1 MKNVIFLLAAALF
14 AGCDSGSAAPPTPAN
29 ANTNIPGTSQPSSQ
43 PTTQPTS
50 RPTTKLTEKQKI
62 EALIA
67 HIENLADA
75 TFIRNEAEH
84 NCREAAKHMRDKW
97 QWKRKE
103 IRTARDFI
111 TVAATKS
118 SVSGRTYLIRFKDGR
133 EVKCGEY
140 LLQQLKQ
147 LENPPPPACRSTS
160 TPSNT

>member
-1 MKNVIFLLAAALF
+1 MKYVIVLLAAAMI
-14 AGCDSGSAAPPTPAN
+14 AGCDSGSAAPPPPAN
-29 ANTNIPGTSQPSSQ
+29 SNARPTAATQPTSQPAA
-43 PTTQPTS
+43 QPTS
-50 RPTTKLTEKQKI
+50 RPARKLTQKQKI
-62 EALIA
+62 ETLIA

-75 TFIRNEAEH
+75 TFIRNETEH

-111 TVAATKS
+111 QVAATKS
-118 SVSGRTYLIRFKDGR
+118 SVSGRPYLIRFKDGR

-147 LENPPPPACRSTS
+147 LESPPA
-160 TPSNT
+160 PSSQPASKPANR